1 MRFRLL
7 RRCTLESIDT
17 IVFPPH
23 LRKIT
28 DGSEWVML
36 AASNSYDVLHHI
48 VTRLY
53 PREDFKI
60 IDTEVKMK

>member
-1 MRFRLL
+1 MRYRLL

-17 IVFPPH
+17 VVFPPY
-23 LRKIT
+23 LRRNV
-28 DGSEWVML
+28 DGSGWVML
-36 AASNSYDVLHHI
+36 AASNNYDVLHHI
-48 VTRLY
+48 VRRLY